1 MQIVGYLNELFAE
14 RRATPRDDLV
24 SALLAVEEE
33 GDRLTETELLSIVL
47 LLFVAGHETTMN
59 LIGNGT
65 VALLRHRDQWQR
77 LCDDPALVPNGIE
90 ELLRFDGPVHA
101 TQRFATV
108 PSTVGEVELEPG
120 QGVICHLAAANR
132 DPARWERPDDL
143 DVARAEAQSLTFSSG
158 IHYCLGAAL
167 ARLEGQEVFGALVR
181 RLPGL
186 ELAEDPVHR
195 DHFVLRGYSAIHVS
209 A

>member
-1 MQIVGYLNELFAE
+1 
-14 RRATPRDDLV
+14 V
-24 SALLAVEEE
+24 SALGPVVVVGA
-33 GDRLTETELLSIVL
+33 RLPDTLVVSIGHL
-47 LLFVAGHETTMN
+47 LLVAAHPTTKN

-65 VALLRHRDQWQR
+65 VALLRNRDQWR
-77 LCDDPALVPNGIE
+77 ALCDDPSLVANGVE
-90 ELLRFDGPVHA
+90 ELLRYDGPVHA

-108 PSTVGEVELEPG
+108 PSNVGGVDLEPG

-132 DPARWERPDDL
+132 DPERFDHPDDL
-143 DVARAEAQSLTFSSG
+143 DVARPDAQSLTYSSG

-167 ARLEGQEVFGALVR
+167 ARLEGQEVFAALTR

-186 ELAEDPVHR
+186 ELAEEPRHR
-195 DHFVLRGYSAIHVS
+195 DHFVLRGFTAVHLT